1 MSELHVLLVPDGS
14 GSGPWHWQQWL
25 AARLREAGAVVTR
38 CPGPVES
45 TAALRAELA
54 RVLPEAEL
62 AVVAHRGGAR
72 TWLRHAAAP
81 GGPETRRADRVLLVA
96 PAEPD
101 VSPGRPGPRAVER
114 ALRAAEADRPG
125 ARAAEPDAPALR
137 AAEPDAPALR
147 AAEPDAPALRAA
159 GGPTRMVVGTDDPEL
174 SVCAVH
180 ALAHRL
186 RVELDVLADGRAL
199 DLAAGYGPWPALL
212 RWALYGSVPVA
223 DRFDTA
229 PHVAGWPAVPE
240 AVR

>member
-114 ALRAAEADRPG
+114 GLQAAEADGRG
-125 ARAAEPDAPALR
+125 A
-137 AAEPDAPALR
+137 R

-174 SVCAVH
+174 SVCAAH

-229 PHVAGWPAVPE
+229 PHVAGWSAVPE